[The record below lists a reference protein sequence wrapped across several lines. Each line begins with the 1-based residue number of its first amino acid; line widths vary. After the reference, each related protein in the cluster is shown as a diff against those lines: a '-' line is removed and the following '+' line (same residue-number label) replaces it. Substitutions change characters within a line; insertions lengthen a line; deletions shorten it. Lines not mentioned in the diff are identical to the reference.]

1 MFDIH
6 HVPQPS
12 ARPAGAAPLFAN
24 PTVDQSLPFV
34 LTMASQDLGAALAG
48 EAACV
53 ELDRFATLAE
63 AVLSAVTAAGET
75 ESDSASQMLAIL
87 DRDQRLVLAGAITG
101 GAIAWCHPVLLAPE
115 ARAVVTE
122 ASQLRGQASRAME
135 WKEHVLALSLRHR
148 ADVLEARLVDPL
160 WRAFTAR
167 TLEVAA

>member
-1 MFDIH
+1 MFDLH
-6 HVPQPS
+6 HVPQPTV
-12 ARPAGAAPLFAN
+12 RPASFAPLFAN
-24 PTVDQSLPFV
+24 PTADRSLPFV
-34 LTMASQDLGAALAG
+34 LTVDSRDLGAALAG

-53 ELDRFATLAE
+53 ELDRFATLVE
-63 AVLSAVTAAGET
+63 AMHSAVTVAGQT
-75 ESDSASQMLAIL
+75 EPDSAPSMLAIL
-87 DRDQRLVLAGAITG
+87 DRDQRLVLAGAIAD
-101 GAIAWCHPVLLAPE
+101 GAVAWCHPVLLAAE

-167 TLEVAA
+167 ALQVAA

>member
-1 MFDIH
+1 MLDLH
-6 HVPQPS
+6 HVPQSS
-12 ARPAGAAPLFAN
+12 ARPAGAAPPFAN
-24 PTVDQSLPFV
+24 PTVNRSLPFV

-101 GAIAWCHPVLLAPE
+101 GAIAWCHPVMSAPE

-148 ADVLEARLVDPL
+148 ADVLEAWLVDPL

-167 TLEVAA
+167 ALQVAA